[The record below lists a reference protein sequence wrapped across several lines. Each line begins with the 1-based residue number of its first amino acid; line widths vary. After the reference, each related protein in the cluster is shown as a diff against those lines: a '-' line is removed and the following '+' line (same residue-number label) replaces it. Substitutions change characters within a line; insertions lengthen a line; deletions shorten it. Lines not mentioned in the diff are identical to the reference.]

1 MAHALYA
8 LGRVALAALF
18 IWSGWGKLVAPEG
31 LSMML
36 AGRGLPMPLYLAY
49 AAGLAEI
56 VLGALVVIGW
66 QARLAAVGLIA
77 FTVAAT
83 YLAHDF
89 WTQTGATAR
98 ANQIHA
104 MKNLAVI
111 GGLLML
117 AAGGPGRF
125 ALGRR

>member
-36 AGRGLPMPLYLAY
+36 AGRGLPQPVYLVY
-49 AAGLAEI
+49 AAGVAEI
-56 VLGALVVIGW
+56 VLGALVVLGW
-66 QARLAAVGLIA
+66 QARAAALGLVA
-77 FTVAAT
+77 FTIIAT
-83 YLAHDF
+83 YLGHDF
-89 WTQTGATAR
+89 WNQTGAAAR
-98 ANQIHA
+98 GNQIHA
-104 MKNLAVI
+104 MKNLAII